1 MRYDLVSM
9 KNIKSNPVRLS
20 PYIIM
25 SYKEQCK
32 QEGVKLTR
40 LKIIRAVLSG
50 QSQTDLATSWQCDKN
65 TIGAIMTLYYALGE
79 EKKRLIQKPS
89 LTTAELAEFSELEHN
104 SRAPHSHSRTLSS
117 NEEAIILR
125 VHQEISFGPK
135 RMYTHLKRQNEDMTV
150 YTLAKIKGCYK
161 RNNLA
166 VKKIR
171 TKNGERRPLYD
182 YAKIAAFEHLHYDV
196 KHIADQH
203 ALPKEIYNL
212 FVNHPDLPIYQ
223 WTIFDA
229 KTRMRFLGY
238 SHTTSSFFGQRF
250 LLTTILWLRAHG
262 IYNHIKVLFD
272 GGAEFCSA
280 SENKLSDWQTFFSP
294 YGVTVDQ
301 TRGDKV
307 KQNNIERSHRS
318 DDEEF
323 YCPRGSFIKTK
334 TDFLIEAEQW
344 NIYWN
349 NTRTHS
355 GIGDMTPSEKLG
367 SLGYTNALAIGRFPT
382 FVLEDIHQELY
393 QLPSVM
399 EKLMKERGVGE
410 VRVSE
415 NVLTYYHFLNRK
427 A

>member
-1 MRYDLVSM
+1 MCM
-9 KNIKSNPVRLS
+9 KNIKSNQVRPS

-32 QEGVKLTR
+32 QEGVKLVR
-40 LKIIRAVLSG
+40 LKIIRAILSG
-50 QSQTDLATSWQCDKN
+50 QSQIESASLWQCNKN
-65 TIGAIMTLYYALGE
+65 TIGAIMKLYHALTE
-79 EKKRLIQKPS
+79 EKKQLIQKPS
-89 LTTAELAEFSELEHN
+89 LTTTELAQFTELEYG
-104 SRAPHSHSRTLSS
+104 SRAPHSHRRALSTEK
-117 NEEAIILR
+117 EEVILR
-125 VHQEISFGPK
+125 VHQKISFGPK
-135 RMYTHLKRQNEDMTV
+135 RMYTHLKRQAEDMSV

-166 VKKIR
+166 VTKVR

-182 YAKIAAFEHLHYDV
+182 YSKIAAFENLHYDV
-196 KHIADQH
+196 KHITDQH
-203 ALPKEIYNL
+203 ALPKEIYDL

-229 KTRMRFLGY
+229 KTRLRFLGY

-262 IYNHIKVLFD
+262 IYTHIKVLFD

-280 SENKLSDWQTFFSP
+280 SERKLNDWQTFFSP
-294 YGVTVDQ
+294 YGVTVNQ

-323 YCPRGSFIKTK
+323 YCPRGQFIKNK
-334 TDFLIEAEQW
+334 TDFLIEAQQW

-349 NTRTHS
+349 NNRTHS
-355 GIGDMTPSEKLG
+355 GIGDVTPSEKLG

-393 QLPSVM
+393 QLPDVM
-399 EKLMKERGVGE
+399 ETLMKERGVGE
-410 VRVSE
+410 VGVYQ
-415 NVLTYYHFLNRK
+415 NVLTYYL
-427 A
+427 

>member
-1 MRYDLVSM
+1 M
-9 KNIKSNPVRLS
+9 KNKPNLVRSS

-25 SYKEQCK
+25 SYKEHCK
-32 QEGVKLTR
+32 HEGVTLTR

-50 QSQTDLATSWQCDKN
+50 QSQTELASSWQCNKN
-65 TIGAIMTLYYALGE
+65 TIGASMKLYHALPN
-79 EKKRLIQKPS
+79 EKKQLIQQPS
-89 LTTAELAEFSELEHN
+89 LTTMELAQLSELEHA
-104 SRAPHSHSRTLSS
+104 SRAPHTHRRTLRHEQ
-117 NEEAIILR
+117 EEVILR
-125 VHQEISFGPK
+125 IHTEISFGPK
-135 RMYTHLKRQNEDMTV
+135 RMYTHLKRQAEDMSV

-161 RNNLA
+161 RHHLT

-203 ALPKEIYNL
+203 ALPKEIYDL
-212 FVNHPDLPIYQ
+212 FVTHPDLPIYQ

-250 LLTTILWLRAHG
+250 LLATIVWLRAHG
-262 IYNHIKVLFD
+262 IYTHSNVLFD

-280 SENKLSDWQTFFSP
+280 SERKLHDWQTFFGP
-294 YGVTVDQ
+294 YGVTVTQ

-323 YCPRGSFIKTK
+323 YCPRGRFIKTK
-334 TDFLIEAEQW
+334 TDFLIEAQQW

-355 GIGDMTPSEKLG
+355 GIEEMTPSEKLT
-367 SLGYTNALAIGRFPT
+367 SLGYTNAFAIGRFPT
-382 FVLEDIHQELY
+382 FVLEDIHQELCR
-393 QLPSVM
+393 LPEVM
-399 EKLMKERGVGE
+399 KPLMKERGVGE
-410 VRVSE
+410 VGVYQ
-415 NVLTYYHFLNRK
+415 NVLTYYQYPRTLL
-427 A
+427 